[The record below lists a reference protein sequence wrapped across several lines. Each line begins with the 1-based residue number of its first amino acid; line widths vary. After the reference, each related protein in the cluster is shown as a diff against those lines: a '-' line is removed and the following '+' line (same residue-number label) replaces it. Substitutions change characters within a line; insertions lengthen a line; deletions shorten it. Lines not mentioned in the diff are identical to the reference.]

1 MSNCKL
7 FSTNFKFYDIV
18 KKKLLSY
25 SGDPEQFLDFVAQKS
40 LEFKKNTLVSKFVT
54 DQDVA
59 EIANEIIEENPDR
72 FSSITASGVTE
83 TISKK
88 ITKNKSGIVS
98 QFVITNNIREPFKSS
113 QSAYDYMESEFRINM
128 FKSAFINKEKGLIVK
143 TDKQLNKYLTE
154 YKNSLFN
161 TLKEYINLNTKEDL
175 YNEDSI
181 VNYDL
186 YERVMTDLSITSI
199 YNKNFNISPLIK
211 SHRESLFNIVNAIYI
226 LNNFDTLVKE
236 LIPGIIT
243 INQDYFGYL
252 DNGLDLQKYSLSSAT
267 LQSLYWKA
275 DNDEVKDATLYVS
288 NLTKLISS
296 IIPLVDKNGNT
307 IYGKFLGRNAL
318 YKISALIKKAEMDN
332 MKKNPTTFESFIS
345 NPTKMLKYYLKSSGY
360 DSLDNNEKIVK
371 SLAKFLYDD
380 SDIEIDGQKIQ
391 NTSINTIQNNIFTDN
406 INGNL
411 TNNVDILGLLAFEI
425 SKIVSPEY
433 KKYNVKGSSTIELS
447 SLDEA
452 TGFIKDSIK
461 VNLLGYLDD
470 TTSDNPYF
478 IKKLKING
486 IEVDISSNEAINDLN
501 KDQINS
507 IEFKNYFYSISGLEL
522 TNKLIDDLNYSN
534 LGHAVSIIKNMT
546 KNITSSFNLIKNELK
561 NVKYED
567 PKEDGNR
574 QDFIDNTI
582 DSKLNN
588 TNYVSFSRA
597 IASDIDN
604 NIVTVIEDSQGN
616 KIPVYRLNS
625 AMFNDAYYI
634 KNYNYSDNLFVNNPN
649 LLSNDNNIDYNTSTS
664 LRLEGESDSGTV
676 KKASNYSSDESF
688 YASFFG
694 DYLTSIYKNDIF
706 STQPVAYSDK
716 SSILLKNINL
726 KAKIKVSDEVYN
738 IYKEDNKSKTE
749 IKGIKEVSLG
759 DLSNNA
765 LKQLYFEYQK
775 SYFENI
781 VSDTVKDWSKIIPGL
796 DTKNVL
802 ESINKI
808 NNYLKDTHPTKDGK
822 NPSIYSSI
830 LNLKKQGI
838 NVNIVNELHYSK
850 YDKLEFNRD
859 LLNNYTN
866 TRTKATFD
874 KFFKKGLNTF
884 VDKKFSSELLSPSRL
899 NISNSTIEGIGVDNL
914 VSKLFGKGSI
924 DYSNFNKFTT
934 KDPLIKENILSIESK
949 VGNEI
954 NPLLERYLLL
964 TNFVKDQYLGLTVK
978 HPYIHKIKY
987 KGQSTEDESSDRVK
1001 ASMKRMVILPA
1012 TLENYTQGLLN
1023 GVPKKYKVAIV
1034 EDDGLPVFN
1043 HKGEIKNQ
1051 DIYDG
1056 SAWSNP
1062 IMAILED
1069 NSLPSK
1075 GIKGTKKPI
1084 GTYSGNGYSMLFK
1097 YAQFPLT
1104 NELILNSSS
1113 AKNSMFSMM
1122 EKMNNLQWKH
1132 ENGKYYN
1139 IDITKN
1145 FKGGNFQ
1152 PDNALNKS
1160 LYIISGD
1167 KYLKVLSIQNLNIF
1181 DSTIGNTYKI
1191 VYEVVDINGNPI
1203 KVDGKTQREIVSK
1216 PINSIFQL
1224 WQVLGG
1230 QYSMELIDGKLDYSE
1245 NSISAVAQYVN
1256 NIGILKDT
1264 EAINK
1269 GFNFKNI
1276 EKIVTDYNTETVYQ
1290 PLKDFMIGILANSSA
1305 VKNGITNLNPS
1316 SVLLGDDEL
1325 IYSEIDVTNFGI
1337 QLDANHEADFSELTE
1352 MSQVISA
1359 LSANGHTQTEAKK
1372 AFKEIANIIKTS
1384 MSKTTMMVNNEKM
1397 HEMLYDEMSK
1407 ILVNTLASANKISL
1421 AHSIVSQ
1428 VKSRLEDGFNDLI
1441 PISNP
1446 NFFNLFTTDVLSRLN
1461 RSALKRKYSGLGG
1474 VLNPSAKIVEMF
1486 EDKNGNT
1493 YNWKDLLNNAIEEY
1507 KNGELQELISDND
1520 RIIYGHNTLGKSY
1533 LFSGKNS
1540 PFVSLDDDFK
1550 PDQDKFI
1557 DENKLPTETR
1567 QDYKARHPEEYNK
1580 FLLDLWEITKQTAL
1594 SQNKKAIVS
1603 NHHILRQKPEDFD
1616 KVFTLTPTEFK
1627 RRLIQRGSTEEELN
1641 KINPLTGKTTFN
1653 DWKDNLD
1660 EAVSNVDSSKVVITN
1675 KYLSDLVVNNEN
1687 LVKAYITKYFSN
1699 DVITKDKINLFDT
1712 IDIKDALG
1720 NIISRKEIL
1729 TPGDLYDLQKL
1740 PNDLVFEKV
1749 YSVSRDLKP
1758 MNITWDDGVNQ
1769 SNIWNLPSIKLK
1781 FNLKNIIKDPAK
1793 YKQEGFLLGEFLKF
1807 VQKDKENLF
1816 EDFLNGKNL
1825 TRINNELNNWT
1836 QKLTEQ
1842 LQQGKIFDE
1851 SFLLINDFNSYF
1863 NSSIPVNNVQISEAE
1878 IVLPK
1883 TNRTVFKMN
1892 NNSLAQIQ
1900 KEGANYFK
1908 KELSSNY
1915 DAPIEGLDFFIRTE
1929 YDSIGVRIGEFK
1941 DKTIN
1946 GVQGNIVK
1954 LNKETDEDGIVYRLN
1969 EKGDR
1974 MYILPKN
1981 SEVYVYDLNGKAVEV
1996 VYLPDSFE
2004 KVNEKE
2010 YIRNGKLTTSLVNE
2024 IINEDYNNFIK
2035 SVKDRSSLVILGNNL
2050 NSILKLK
2057 LLTDLGSKY
2066 NHVREYKELYSN
2078 ISYEIS
2084 PMWSNEEYQERLL
2097 TMKEALLEEFQN
2109 KDYYLD
2115 GIANSMYTSF
2125 LKSLNVIS
2133 ARIPSQALQS
2143 FMPMK
2148 TIGFTENKS
2157 NDIYVSHWQ
2166 LWLQGSDLDIDKAY
2180 TMMYSINDSGIYD
2193 YWSPLFDFSS
2203 LESLTLSENLPTPNK
2218 HKIKFNNTSIKSKQ
2232 LNVIQVSSNEEIP
2245 ENGINITPYLIAPY
2259 SLENIIPLLE
2269 LIDLSIENNN
2279 LTFYS
2284 TLEDKFDILDKVNE
2298 HNTYKVSQD
2307 SSKNKVVKSIRS
2319 VSNDLRNLLSAYS
2332 PISMDDFTNL
2342 LKTIDSAD
2350 KKSIYDGYSVFEIQ
2364 EENYIGKSVVGV
2376 MANGVKAFF
2385 TLTQYFNN
2393 YFSKGN
2399 VDILDNE
2406 FFIKE
2411 FNITGTPIYKSTI
2424 ADIKFN
2430 ENQFAIFNQYLQIAA
2445 PEAYKKGITIRH
2457 DNHDASLLLSA
2468 LVSLATDNAKE
2479 LALAKLNAGLEMAS
2493 MHVYLTIMGFTPEEI
2508 VSYMT
2513 SPMVNDIA
2521 KNLKSNI
2528 FTGKETTIA
2537 KVIGQLVKDEL
2548 PGIEEFNNI
2557 YQSAQELRHFTNQLS
2572 INQGVKSDIYTIKDF
2587 TLKLSNGFESA
2598 ESLIFKGIPLTLDK
2612 KAKKDKAKFYRKQ
2625 IRPLK
2630 EKIKE
2635 ESEKPD
2641 TDKDSELIEK
2651 LTLEYDTKLKLY
2663 LEPIVINDK
2672 DKVDLINKLAVK
2684 IKNNKPYFD
2693 GLVEEKQKE
2702 VDDHIYNV
2710 LNNAIDLNILG
2721 NRLDFD
2727 KYFSDKNY
2735 REGVTNYYNLI
2746 KNTFNYFDV
2755 INKSPNFFEML
2766 TSLNTTLNSIKI
2778 VSKKADFIF
2787 NEVPQIIKDNQELL
2801 KDSVMIRKGD
2811 DSDSNKFVDKNG
2823 RLFKYNSEF
2832 LRKSLDYYDD
2842 YVIGDF
2848 LASDSLQHFKFNISD
2863 LSNLLNKDIKLAD
2876 KGYITSNN
2884 RYFDL
2889 SNGDGIRQFKYI
2901 MEHYIIK
2908 QILKKEYNDN
2918 AFVKNL
2924 QLNVDKKTNKN
2935 IYSKN
2940 KSFYKLAINMKD
2952 LTTPSDINL
2961 YFELLNGFNR
2971 LSEQDSPIQNVY
2983 GENLKWGELLY
2994 AYNLIIN
3001 KDKFGPNRLT
3011 KIFEDYMHK
3020 ENSLAYKLAMH
3031 YGKFEKG
3038 DKKLDVDAKN
3048 LFFSLFAYNKDQSIS
3063 FTDGQRIK
3071 LTDPDYTIITKLD
3084 KYYELENNK
3093 VNKIMMYLK
3102 NNGFLLDLI
3111 CE

>member
-7 FSTNFKFYDIV
+7 FNTNLKFYDLV
-18 KKKLLSY
+18 KTKLLEY
-25 SGDPEQFLDFVAQKS
+25 QGDPEGFLNFVSEQSNK
-40 LEFKKNTLVSKFVT
+40 FKNTIVSKFVT

-161 TLKEYINLNTKEDL
+161 TLKEYIDLNTEEDL

-186 YERVMTDLSITSI
+186 YNKVMFDPKITSI
-199 YNKNFNISPLIK
+199 YNRNFNISPLIK

-411 TNNVDILGLLAFEI
+411 TNDVDILGLLAFEI

-433 KKYNVKGSSTIELS
+433 KKYNVEGSSTVELS

-470 TTSDNPYF
+470 TTIDNPYF

-486 IEVDISSNEAINDLN
+486 VEVDISSNDAINKLSA
-501 KDQINS
+501 DQINS
-507 IEFKNYFYSISGLEL
+507 VEFKNYFYSISGLEL
-522 TNKLIDDLNYSN
+522 TNKLIQDLNYSN
-534 LGHAVSIIKNMT
+534 LGHAVSIIKDMV
-546 KNITSSFNLIKNELK
+546 KNITTSFNLITDELK
-561 NVKYED
+561 KVKYED

-649 LLSNDNNIDYNTSTS
+649 ILSNDNNIDYNTSTS
-664 LRLEGESDSGTV
+664 LRLEGESDGGTV

-738 IYKEDNKSKTE
+738 IYKEDNKSKIE

-775 SYFENI
+775 AYFENI

-874 KFFKKGLNTF
+874 KFFKQGLNTF

-899 NISNSTIEGIGVDNL
+899 NISNSSIEGIGVDNL

-924 DYSNFNKFTT
+924 DYSNFSKFTT

-987 KGQSTEDESSDRVK
+987 KGQSVEDESSDRVK

-1104 NELILNSSS
+1104 DELILNSSS
-1113 AKNSMFSMM
+1113 AKNSMFRMM

-1160 LYIISGD
+1160 LYILSGD
-1167 KYLKVLSIQNLNIF
+1167 KYLKVSSIQNLNIF

-1191 VYEVVDINGNPI
+1191 VYEVVDVNGNPI

-1245 NSISAVAQYVN
+1245 NSINAVAQYVN

-1269 GFNFKNI
+1269 GFNFKKI

-1316 SVLLGDDEL
+1316 SVLLGDNEL

-1359 LSANGHTQTEAKK
+1359 LSSNGHTQTEAKK

-1507 KNGELQELISDND
+1507 KNGELQL
-1520 RIIYGHNTLGKSY
+1520 
-1533 LFSGKNS
+1533 
-1540 PFVSLDDDFK
+1540 V
-1550 PDQDKFI
+1550 DQ
-1557 DENKLPTETR
+1557 
-1567 QDYKARHPEEYNK
+1567 
-1580 FLLDLWEITKQTAL
+1580 L
-1594 SQNKKAIVS
+1594 S
-1603 NHHILRQKPEDFD
+1603 
-1616 KVFTLTPTEFK
+1616 
-1627 RRLIQRGSTEEELN
+1627 
-1641 KINPLTGKTTFN
+1641 
-1653 DWKDNLD
+1653 
-1660 EAVSNVDSSKVVITN
+1660 
-1675 KYLSDLVVNNEN
+1675 NEN
-1687 LVKAYITKYFSN
+1687 LVNAYITKYFSN
-1699 DVITKDKINLFDT
+1699 DPITKDKINLFDT
-1712 IDIKDALG
+1712 IDIKDTLG

-1851 SFLLINDFNSYF
+1851 SFLLINDFNNYF
-1863 NSSIPVNNVQISEAE
+1863 NSTIPVNNVQILEAE

-2057 LLTDLGSKY
+2057 LLTDLGFKY

-2115 GIANSMYTSF
+2115 GIANSMHTSF

-2218 HKIKFNNTSIKSKQ
+2218 HKIKFNNTSTKSKQ
-2232 LNVIQVSSNEEIP
+2232 LNVIQVSSDEEIP

-2332 PISMDDFTNL
+2332 PISMDDFTDL

-2424 ADIKFN
+2424 ADVKFN

-2557 YQSAQELRHFTNQLS
+2557 YKSAQELRHFTNQLS

-2612 KAKKDKAKFYRKQ
+2612 KAKKAKAKFYREQ

-2693 GLVEEKQKE
+2693 GLAEEKQKK
-2702 VDDHIYNV
+2702 VDDYIYNV

-2801 KDSVMIRKGD
+2801 RDSVMIRKGD
-2811 DSDSNKFVDKNG
+2811 DTNDSNKFVDKNG

-2848 LASDSLQHFKFNISD
+2848 LASENLQHFKFNISD

-2884 RYFDL
+2884 KYFDL

-2908 QILKKEYNDN
+2908 QILKKEHNDN

-2971 LSEQDSPIQNVY
+2971 LSEQDSPIQNIY

-2994 AYNLIIN
+2994 TYNLIIN